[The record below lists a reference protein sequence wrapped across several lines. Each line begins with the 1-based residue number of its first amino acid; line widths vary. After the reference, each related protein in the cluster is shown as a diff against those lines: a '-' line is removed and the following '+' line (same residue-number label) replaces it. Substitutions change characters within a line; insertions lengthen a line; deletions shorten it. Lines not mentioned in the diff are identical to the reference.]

1 MTGNELSAN
10 LGLRLE
16 DPAASVFTSAAKV
29 DAINM
34 GQKTVVNMVDNS
46 YLSELQTASG
56 TVAVTAGSL
65 SYGVAFPSG
74 GNPIRN
80 GIIGVKDI
88 TNSLWCTMVEP
99 QDIKRLEN
107 SYLNGSAQNPV
118 AYAFNEVIYVSGG
131 ATQADV
137 WYIQSPTDY
146 DSTDATGGA
155 GGMAYEC
162 ELNPAL
168 QELVLDFA
176 EAQLWR
182 MDAKPDRAAAAYS
195 NALNVIK
202 VLNERYQVEK
212 PEGIGTKGR

>member
-1 MTGNELSAN
+1 MTGTELSAN

-16 DPAASVFTSAAKV
+16 DPAESVFTEAAKV

-34 GQKTVVNMVDNS
+34 GQKAVVNMVDNN
-46 YLSELQTASG
+46 YLAELQNVVTG
-56 TVAVTAGSL
+56 VTVASNECEYATAF
-65 SYGVAFPSG
+65 VADL
-74 GNPIRN
+74 PIRN
-80 GIIGVKDI
+80 GIVGIKNTGGG
-88 TNSLWCTMVEP
+88 TWCTMLEVG
-99 QDIKRLEN
+99 DAKRLEN
-107 SYLNGSAQNPV
+107 SYLSGSATNPT
-118 AYAFNEVIYVSGG
+118 AYVFNEKIYVDNGNT
-131 ATQADV
+131 AIDI
-137 WYIQSPTDY
+137 WYLQSPTDY
-146 DSTDATGGA
+146 VAGA
-155 GGMAYEC
+155 ITAEC
-162 ELNPAL
+162 QLNPAL